1 MVVLITAI
9 TVIALTLSL
18 TRVSEHGNSDVVL
31 RSKKSKKSAKSKRMG
46 PSVPS
51 SEWEQIRAG
60 VKGYR
65 EVFYATDR
73 VPLTSGSFGTE
84 ASDADELRF
93 GRVVVSIP
101 EVHNRGEIE
110 RPWTVFSLSLP
121 EDARKHIVI
130 ARRDVLDKETFLNQM
145 AAAIDAAPDR
155 ETFVFVH
162 GFNVSFDD
170 AVLRTAQLA
179 WDMKFRGPAITYS
192 WPSAAATASY
202 GSDLDMAELTA
213 PHLALFLQDLRKQTG
228 TRTIHLVAHSM
239 GSRVLTM
246 ALDRLALMNPK
257 TIDHF
262 QEVVLAAPDINNR
275 VLSQLSAAL
284 KAAADRITIYASNRD
299 LALRASAFIR
309 RSQARAGGDA
319 RAIQL
324 ANTYDIIDATRAKS
338 SLLGHSYFAEDTLLL
353 NDLALLLK
361 ERLGPDQRSITLERA
376 GPIWVFRP

>member
-1 MVVLITAI
+1 
-9 TVIALTLSL
+9 
-18 TRVSEHGNSDVVL
+18 
-31 RSKKSKKSAKSKRMG
+31 MG